1 MEMDGPCR
9 NLDKGNSSSK
19 KKGKQCVAF
28 GCSNTFYGPNGLPSS
43 LHFFKFPKDTNRG
56 TPMVQS
62 HQTSAWERRLF
73 RDKFNGGLLKTFSKR
88 RHTENFNRPLGISV
102 RFVFKRLYSSITT
115 FFADHP
121 NFDFTTTLFLS
132 DIMFIGC
139 SISTYISMKYTNKGH
154 QDYKTMHASL
164 FCLGPKFITL
174 NEPDCYCFMYFQV
187 LNHSSLHGRWKLRR
201 GSPSKEEGFSLL

>member
-1 MEMDGPCR
+1 MTTRLGLTRVKSLWAILVKIRTWVVKLFDFYGNGGPCR

-19 KKGKQCVAF
+19 KKRKQCVAF

-43 LHFFKFPKDTNRG
+43 LHFSKFPKDTNR
-56 TPMVQS
+56 
-62 HQTSAWERRLF
+62 RRRWYNLIKRQHGKDGFFVTNSSVVCSKHF
-73 RDKFNGGLLKTFSKR
+73 RKED
-88 RHTENFNRPLGISV
+88 TENFNRPLGISV

-139 SISTYISMKYTNKGH
+139 SISTYISMKG
-154 QDYKTMHASL
+154 
-164 FCLGPKFITL
+164 
-174 NEPDCYCFMYFQV
+174 
-187 LNHSSLHGRWKLRR
+187 
-201 GSPSKEEGFSLL
+201 

>member
-1 MEMDGPCR
+1 MEMDGPSR

-19 KKGKQCVAF
+19 KKRKAVCRF
-28 GCSNTFYGPNGLPSS
+28 WL
-43 LHFFKFPKDTNRG
+43 FKYILWSQWFAYELALLQVSEGYEQK

-62 HQTSAWERRLF
+62 HQTSAWERWLF
-73 RDKFNGGLLKTFSKR
+73 RDKFNGGLLRTFSKR
-88 RHTENFNRPLGISV
+88 RHTENFNRPLGIRV

-139 SISTYISMKYTNKGH
+139 SISTYISMKG
-154 QDYKTMHASL
+154 
-164 FCLGPKFITL
+164 
-174 NEPDCYCFMYFQV
+174 
-187 LNHSSLHGRWKLRR
+187 
-201 GSPSKEEGFSLL
+201 

>member
-1 MEMDGPCR
+1 MEMDGTCR
-9 NLDKGNSSSK
+9 NLDKGNSSSE

-28 GCSNTFYGPNGLPSS
+28 GCSNTFYDPNGLPSS

-62 HQTSAWERRLF
+62 HQTSAWERWLF

-121 NFDFTTTLFLS
+121 NFDVTTTLFLS
-132 DIMFIGC
+132 DIMFIVC
-139 SISTYISMKYTNKGH
+139 SISTYISIKYTNKGH
-154 QDYKTMHASL
+154 QDYKT
-164 FCLGPKFITL
+164 
-174 NEPDCYCFMYFQV
+174 
-187 LNHSSLHGRWKLRR
+187 
-201 GSPSKEEGFSLL
+201 